1 MFESFNKKRN
11 SEKKLRVRKLELDT
25 EPQILQVSKILES
38 KDSLLP
44 SLAATGQAK
53 LLEVPSNRDK
63 PKTDEVLITEK
74 DKLVS
79 QRELTASLMSRRLT
93 QLNKVQKIARR

>member
-44 SLAATGQAK
+44 S
-53 LLEVPSNRDK
+53 
-63 PKTDEVLITEK
+63 
-74 DKLVS
+74 
-79 QRELTASLMSRRLT
+79 
-93 QLNKVQKIARR
+93 